1 MQTETEIIDASG
13 MTDEEL
19 IFAWRFEQ
27 LQRAGFDS
35 ELALDLAV
43 CAGSICTTQLSWWS
57 EAARLRLPHRSS
69 SRARIRM
76 ERLSTLVLG

>member
-1 MQTETEIIDASG
+1 MSAQTEVVEASG

-43 CAGSICTTQLSWWS
+43 CAEVDLHDATELVERGCAPAL
-57 EAARLRLPHRSS
+57 AAQILL
-69 SRARIRM
+69 
-76 ERLSTLVLG
+76 

>member
-43 CAGSICTTQLSWWS
+43 CAGVDLHDATELVERGCAPTL
-57 EAARLRLPHRSS
+57 AAQILL
-69 SRARIRM
+69 
-76 ERLSTLVLG
+76 

>member
-1 MQTETEIIDASG
+1 MSAETDVIEASG

-43 CAGSICTTQLSWWS
+43 CAGVDLHDATELVRRGCAPAL
-57 EAARLRLPHRSS
+57 AARILL
-69 SRARIRM
+69 
-76 ERLSTLVLG
+76 

>member
-1 MQTETEIIDASG
+1 MNAQTEVIEVRG

-19 IFAWRFEQ
+19 IFAWRLEQ

-43 CAGSICTTQLSWWS
+43 CAEVDLHDATELVKRGCAPAL
-57 EAARLRLPHRSS
+57 AARILL
-69 SRARIRM
+69 
-76 ERLSTLVLG
+76 

>member
-1 MQTETEIIDASG
+1 MEIATEVIEAGG

-27 LQRAGFDS
+27 LRRAGFDS

-43 CAGSICTTQLSWWS
+43 CAGVDLHDATGLVERGCPPML
-57 EAARLRLPHRSS
+57 AAQILL
-69 SRARIRM
+69 
-76 ERLSTLVLG
+76 